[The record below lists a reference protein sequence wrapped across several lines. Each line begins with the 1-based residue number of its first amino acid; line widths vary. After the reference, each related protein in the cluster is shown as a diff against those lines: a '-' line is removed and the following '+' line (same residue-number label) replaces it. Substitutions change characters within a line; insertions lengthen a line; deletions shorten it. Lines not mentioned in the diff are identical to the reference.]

1 MVGAKGEYTS
11 LESGISGASRTFVTN
26 RNRSTHRTMRSRIL
40 YLLRFALVV
49 LLSFLVLKGCFLLLV
64 PADKVPYI

>member
-1 MVGAKGEYTS
+1 MKGEYTPLGS
-11 LESGISGASRTFVTN
+11 EISGASRTFVTN
-26 RNRSTHRTMRSRIL
+26 RNRSTRRTMRSRIL

>member
-1 MVGAKGEYTS
+1 
-11 LESGISGASRTFVTN
+11 
-26 RNRSTHRTMRSRIL
+26 MRSRIL

-64 PADKVPYI
+64 PAEGALSMGDIFAVLYYG